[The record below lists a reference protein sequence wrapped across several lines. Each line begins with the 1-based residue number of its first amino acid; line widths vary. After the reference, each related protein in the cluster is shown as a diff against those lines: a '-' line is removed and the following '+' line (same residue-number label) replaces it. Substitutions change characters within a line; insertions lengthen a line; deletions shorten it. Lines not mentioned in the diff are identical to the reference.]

1 VTTVFRALANAESA
15 APNDVRAQ
23 YACAVDAY
31 AAEHGIKGWH
41 RRTDLRGK
49 GYIAMDRLRLV
60 REVGDKGRYYTL
72 RDFMPCP
79 PLTYSVVDRDTGRT
93 AYRALNGTIA
103 QQWIDEHEATAG

>member
-1 VTTVFRALANAESA
+1 
-15 APNDVRAQ
+15 
-23 YACAVDAY
+23 VDAY

-41 RRTDLRGK
+41 RRADLRGK

-93 AYRALNGTIA
+93 VYRTFSSRIA